1 MSPEDLKRLEAIQS
15 TVTSDGWNYL
25 IEDILVKV
33 DAMKEEF
40 LNPQVTLDLIRFG
53 QGRVSVY
60 KEIIGL
66 RSVVERVLDDANAPV
81 EELDV

>member
-25 IEDILVKV
+25 IEDIQAKV

-66 RSVVERVLDDANAPV
+66 RSVVERVLDDANAPA